1 MNTFI
6 RLFIY
11 SVSDSGI
18 ITYILTCETGNLVIF
33 TSSLVV
39 RVESFESVYQD
50 YWLDSKMSFLTSKLL
65 CNLYQ

>member
-18 ITYILTCETGNLVIF
+18 ITYILTCETGNLGIF
-33 TSSLVV
+33 TSSLLV
-39 RVESFESVYQD
+39 RVESFESVY
-50 YWLDSKMSFLTSKLL
+50 
-65 CNLYQ
+65 